1 MIFSDE
7 QFKKDR
13 HNIINKQN
21 TAEVWDKTHKL
32 MFDDNMWQYQYNF
45 EWLSRPI
52 VQYPQDI
59 VAFQEI
65 VYKVRP
71 DLIIETGIAHG
82 GSLILSASLLAMIE
96 YAEAMENKK
105 QILDIANP
113 KRMVLGVDIREHNK
127 EIINAH
133 PFANRIKMLKGSSI
147 DKSIINEVREYA
159 SGFNNILVCL
169 DSNHTHEHV
178 LDELQAYADLVAV
191 ESYIIVSDTI
201 IEFMPE
207 GSCRNRKW
215 GKGNSP
221 HSAVHEFL
229 KSNDNFEIDKKY
241 NDKLLMTA
249 AFDGYLRKKFL

>member
-13 HNIINKQN
+13 NNIINKQN
-21 TAEVWDKTHKL
+21 TSQIWNKTYEL

-65 VYKVRP
+65 VYKVCP

-82 GSLILSASLLAMIE
+82 GSLVLSASMLAMIE
-96 YAEAMENKK
+96 YAEAIKNKE
-105 QILDIANP
+105 QTLDIANP
-113 KRMVLGVDIREHNK
+113 KRMVLGIDIREHNR

-133 PFANRIKMLKGSSI
+133 PFANRINMIKGSSV
-147 DKSIINEVREYA
+147 DRSVINEVHKYA
-159 SGFNNILVCL
+159 KNFNNILICL
-169 DSNHTHEHV
+169 DSNHTHAHV
-178 LDELQAYADLVAV
+178 LQELEAYAHLVAID
-191 ESYIIVSDTI
+191 SYCIVSDTI

-207 GSCRNRKW
+207 GSCSNRSW

-229 KSNDNFEIDKKY
+229 SKNDDFEIDTKY
-241 NDKLLMTA
+241 NDKLLITA
-249 AFDGYLRKKFL
+249 AFDGYLKRIKF

>member
-13 HNIINKQN
+13 KNVIDKQN
-21 TAEVWDKTHKL
+21 TKDIWNKTHDL

-82 GSLILSASLLAMIE
+82 GSLVLSASMLAMIE
-96 YAEAMENKK
+96 YAEAMENKA
-105 QILDIANP
+105 QTLDIANP
-113 KRMVLGVDIREHNK
+113 KRMVLGIDIREHNR

-133 PFANRIKMLKGSSI
+133 PFANRIKMLKGSSV
-147 DKSIINEVREYA
+147 DKAIIEEVHEYA
-159 SGFNNILVCL
+159 KNFNNILVCL

-178 LDELQAYADLVAV
+178 LAELEAYASLVSV
-191 ESYIIVSDTI
+191 GSYSIVSDTI

-207 GSCRNRKW
+207 GSCQSRKW

-229 KSNDNFEIDKKY
+229 SKNDNFEIDTKY
-241 NDKLLMTA
+241 NHKLLMTA
-249 AFDGYLRKKFL
+249 AYDGYLKKKF